1 MMTRIPGMVALGL
14 AMFFALALLG
24 TVPGGNALGLV
35 TPAMAQEGP
44 TIGQIDVRGNQR
56 IEDETVISYMT
67 LKRGD
72 TYTPAKADA
81 SIKALF
87 ATGLFADISMHMTG
101 SSLVVSVAE
110 NPIINRVAFE
120 GNSSLDSD
128 KLNEEIQL
136 KPRVVYTR
144 AKVQS
149 DVTRIVELYRRS
161 GRFSATVQ
169 PKIIQLPQN
178 RVDLVFEISE
188 GPKTKVASINFIGNE
203 KFSDSDLRDVIS
215 TSESA
220 WWKFFSSSDS
230 YDPDRLTY
238 DRELLRRFYLQHG
251 YADFR
256 VVSAEAELSR
266 DQSAF
271 YITFT
276 VEEGPVYKFGKVALT
291 TELDKLNKKTLESQI
306 LPKEGETYDA
316 SLIDKTVDALTFQAG
331 ASGYAFAEVR
341 PRVRRHKDSKTIDVT
356 FQISEGPRVYVE
368 RINITGN
375 SRTLDSVIRRQIEM
389 AEGDAFNKVLL
400 DKSEKNIRG
409 LQYFSNV
416 DVTQSPGSEPDR
428 TIINVDVQEQST
440 GSLSLSAGFSTLD
453 NAVAGIQLAERN
465 LLGRGLQISANL
477 SLSLR
482 RQLIDFHY
490 TDPHFLGRDLVGG
503 IDLFGSQTDFQT
515 EASYDSMTQGGGLRF
530 GFPLSEKSNLLLRYQ
545 LRMDRIYNVS
555 STSPIIQDAAGSE
568 LRSIVGYQYYYD
580 NRNDPVDPTGGWD
593 FQLNQNFAGLGG
605 TVRYVKTEADARYY
619 YKIADGFVASQS
631 IKGGYVHG
639 LGQRVRLSDHFY
651 VGGAEIRGFKRGGVG
666 PRDLNSINQDAIGAQ
681 AYVIGS
687 TEVTFPNG
695 IPEAL
700 GIRTA
705 LFADY
710 GYIGLNDT
718 RDPYGTTNIADA
730 FAPRVSTGI
739 SINWQSPFGPVKLDF
754 AKVLMSEDYD
764 QEQIFRFSAGTQ
776 F

>member
-1 MMTRIPGMVALGL
+1 MTRIPGMMALGVL
-14 AMFFALALLG
+14 AFFAWALMG
-24 TVPGGNALGLV
+24 TMPGGSALHLV
-35 TPAMAQEGP
+35 SPAMAQEGP
-44 TIGQIDVRGNQR
+44 VIQKIDVQGNQR
-56 IEDETVISYMT
+56 IEDDTVVSYMT
-67 LKRGD
+67 LKQGS
-72 TYTPAKADA
+72 TFTPAAADA
-81 SIKALF
+81 SIKSLF
-87 ATGLFADISMHMTG
+87 ATGLFADISMNMTG
-101 SSLVVSVAE
+101 STLIVSVVE

-120 GNSSLDSD
+120 GNHSIDTDTLTQ
-128 KLNEEIQL
+128 EIQL

-149 DVTRIVELYRRS
+149 DVTRIVELYRRG
-161 GRFSATVQ
+161 GRFSATVE

-203 KFSDSDLRDVIS
+203 QFSDSDLREVIS

-276 VEEGPVYKFGKVALT
+276 IEEGPVYKFGKVSLT
-291 TELDKLNKKTLESQI
+291 TELDKLDKKELESLI
-306 LPKEGETYDA
+306 TPKEGEIYDA
-316 SLIDKTVDALTFQAG
+316 SMIDKTVDALTYRAG
-331 ASGYAFAEVR
+331 AAGYAFAEVR
-341 PRVRRHKDSKTIDVT
+341 PRVRRHKDTKTIDIT

-375 SRTLDSVIRRQIEM
+375 SRTLDSVIRRQMEM

-400 DKSEKNIRG
+400 DKSEKNIRA
-409 LQYFSNV
+409 LQYFSRV
-416 DVTQSPGSEPDR
+416 DVTQNPGSEPDR

-465 LLGRGLQISANL
+465 FLGKGLQISANL

-490 TDPHFLGRDLVGG
+490 TDPYFLDRDLVGG

-530 GFPLSEKSNLLLRYQ
+530 GFPLSDKSNLLIRYQ
-545 LRMDRIYNVS
+545 LRLDKIYNVS
-555 STSPIIQDAAGSE
+555 STSAIIQDAAGSE
-568 LRSIVGYQYYYD
+568 LRSILGYRYYYD
-580 NRNDPVDPTGGWD
+580 DRNDPVDPTGGWD
-593 FQLNQNFAGLGG
+593 FQFDQNFAGLGG

-619 YKIADGFVASQS
+619 YKIADGFIASQS
-631 IKGGYVHG
+631 LKGGYVHG

-651 VGGAEIRGFKRGGVG
+651 LGGAEIRGFKRGGVG
-666 PRDLNSINQDAIGAQ
+666 PRDLNTSNQDAIGAQ

-700 GIRTA
+700 GIRTSV
-705 LFADY
+705 FADY

-718 RDPYGTTNIADA
+718 RDPYGTTNIVDA
-730 FAPRVSTGI
+730 FAPRVSTGV

-754 AKVLMSEDYD
+754 AKVLMSESYD
-764 QEQIFRFSAGTQ
+764 QEQLFRFSAGTQ